1 MYFKKF
7 GVRNE
12 FSETF
17 CKYINPGFKPQI
29 LNTFSEEQTQ

>member
-17 CKYINPGFKPQI
+17 LNPGFKPQI